1 MAELKETELTYK
13 ISESNSQIKRLENV
27 LNMPQGPRSVM
38 DFYKNDNSE
47 IGKKRYAAAR
57 AKLLEVT
64 NQIDSIK
71 AKVKTFETQLTVIET
86 KNTKL
91 KNEKKLKEDL
101 ETAQRDLQY
110 AKDIRDSDAEAKAEQ
125 KIKDLKKP
133 VLNADGTVMQQ
144 PYDGDND
151 FVRDVNA
158 KGLKVTRN
166 PEDGSSWVSGTEG
179 DSQVQQYIYIGPETR
194 TPLFMK
200 EKAGLLAN
208 DYAPSTSD
216 FDGVAKRVIQDSIKS
231 PRGLKG
237 LFDDLRSAGLRI
249 PENDYNKL
257 DTTSKSFGIALSYAL
272 QKHTKAMVND
282 LEQNK
287 NITPKSFFKYVQE
300 DLKTAGLGG
309 PQVSYDEYVTKVD
322 EAESDLNR
330 FFIEY
335 LGRGASDEE
344 QKRYYKQLRALEKKN
359 AQVTTQTET
368 DSGGTSR
375 KVTGELQ
382 LDAEDILQLQRNIA
396 GKALDGSDI
405 DVILKGG
412 AAAAQAVNSTL
423 AYAKKYGITLS
434 NKDALKYVSN
444 SLQNND
450 KDTSK
455 INAKLLAVSKA
466 TYSNLSDVLSE
477 DVDLDDLSANY
488 KRTMR
493 DILEIPESQ
502 IDVLNPTIQMAL
514 KNNGNKGAMNL
525 TEFERALKKDPRWG
539 NTSNA
544 LETAAGYANS
554 ILRNFGLI
562 A

>member
-1 MAELKETELTYK
+1 MAESIKQRELRDKQRGLKALNSRDAASMDLQRKQMAIWDNGNDDRRYKIAKDELNRLDAQVQARIAEIESIGTELSTIADTEAK
-13 ISESNSQIKRLENV
+13 EKRTKQIEEKKKELIKAQDTLQREKATKLQTEITALENA
-27 LNMPQGPRSVM
+27 Q
-38 DFYKNDNSE
+38 
-47 IGKKRYAAAR
+47 
-57 AKLLEVT
+57 T
-64 NQIDSIK
+64 
-71 AKVKTFETQLTVIET
+71 
-86 KNTKL
+86 
-91 KNEKKLKEDL
+91 
-101 ETAQRDLQY
+101 TASGGTAGTEQY
-110 AKDIRDSDAEAKAEQ
+110 E
-125 KIKDLKKP
+125 
-133 VLNADGTVMQQ
+133 
-144 PYDGDND
+144 GDND
-151 FVRDVNA
+151 FVKDVNA

-237 LFDDLRSAGLRI
+237 LFDDLRNAGLRI

-257 DTTSKSFGIALSYAL
+257 DTTSVSFSQGLAYAL
-272 QKHTKAMVND
+272 QKHTKTMVND

-287 NITPKSFFKYVQE
+287 NINPKSFFKFIQE

-309 PQVSYDEYVTKVD
+309 PKVSYDEYVTKVD

-330 FFIEY
+330 FFVEY

-344 QKRYYKQLRALEKKN
+344 QKKYYKELRALEKKN
-359 AQVTTQTET
+359 AQVTTSKDT
-368 DSGGTSR
+368 DSGGTSQIT
-375 KVTGELQ
+375 TGEFR

-405 DVILKGG
+405 DVVLKGG
-412 AAAAQAVNSTL
+412 SKAAQDVNSTL

-434 NKDALKYVSN
+434 NKDALKYVST
-444 SLQNND
+444 SYRNND

-455 INAKLLAVSKA
+455 INAKLLAISKA

-488 KRTMR
+488 KYTMR
-493 DILEIPESQ
+493 QILEIPESQ
-502 IDVLNPTIQMAL
+502 IDVLNPTIQLAL